1 MPEKIDNQA
10 LLSGDRRAL
19 AKCITLV
26 ESTLPA
32 DRALATSLIEDI
44 LPNTGNS
51 LRIGI
56 SGARRGQIYL
66 HRIVRPSSH

>member
-32 DRALATSLIEDI
+32 DRALATSLIEEI
-44 LPNTGNS
+44 
-51 LRIGI
+51 
-56 SGARRGQIYL
+56 
-66 HRIVRPSSH
+66 